1 MPAVLHFIV
10 IFNKDVWMT
19 KRFADFIAGFIAV
32 LPEYSFKADD
42 NYLLSVE
49 QAQTRAIE
57 NNKLLL
63 VVLGA

>member
-1 MPAVLHFIV
+1 
-10 IFNKDVWMT
+10 MT

>member
-1 MPAVLHFIV
+1 MP
-10 IFNKDVWMT
+10 
-19 KRFADFIAGFIAV
+19 KRFAGFIAVLFCAV
-32 LPEYSFKADD
+32 LPEYSFQADD

-63 VVLGA
+63 VVLGAQWCHRR

>member
-1 MPAVLHFIV
+1 
-10 IFNKDVWMT
+10 MT
-19 KRFADFIAGFIAV
+19 KRFVDLIAGFIAV

-63 VVLGA
+63 VVLGAQWCHRR